1 MSYNKKGHYGRY
13 SGNAHHSKHHMVNTW
28 EEEDVK
34 RGIEEEHKGH
44 SGHAEALFDDA
55 HDSYNW
61 HPGMDTHAEHGP
73 SRYPSTTSVWEVGRR
88 IEDARKQLRDEYTD
102 LQGREALKHPNPY
115 YPPALEVS
123 KRIDEIWDHPL
134 DPFGEQAL
142 TARRAKEKLQSKIV
156 SGPSRHTSGHLDA
169 YEGVDSKSLH
179 PYDDGAGG
187 IDYEAMARDRAKA
200 KEALTE
206 AAQSHIDSLHPKKKM
221 MMTKNIKPK
230 KMMMT
235 KDIKPIKK

>member
-61 HPGMDTHAEHGP
+61 HPGMDTHAEH
-73 SRYPSTTSVWEVGRR
+73 
-88 IEDARKQLRDEYTD
+88 
-102 LQGREALKHPNPY
+102 
-115 YPPALEVS
+115 
-123 KRIDEIWDHPL
+123 
-134 DPFGEQAL
+134 
-142 TARRAKEKLQSKIV
+142 
-156 SGPSRHTSGHLDA
+156 GPSRHTSGHLDA

-230 KMMMT
+230 KMKIT
-235 KDIKPIKK
+235 KNIKPIKK